1 MLGVEPLC
9 TTTPALLVMVKLAPL
24 GVLDTFTGYLLSPTM
39 LAQPEVRSAVVRAET
54 VSSLRRASM
63 VDPCERSLPSL
74 AEACFMSPRNV
85 MGGGFSSAAN
95 LITSGV
101 VISLRI

>member
-39 LAQPEVRSAVVRAET
+39 LAQPEVRSAVVRAVT
-54 VSSLRRASM
+54 VISLRRASM

-85 MGGGFSSAAN
+85 MGGEVFQAPRT
-95 LITSGV
+95 L
-101 VISLRI
+101 SLVA